1 MRTMF
6 GMTTT
11 SMSTSKASSCQNASF
26 NYAQV
31 MSLSTILVV
40 LILMFVINMI
50 IPIIISEIIVL
61 IICARR
67 CESKPKFLVSY

>member
-1 MRTMF
+1 MRAMF

-31 MSLSTILVV
+31 MSLSTILLV
-40 LILMFVINMI
+40 LILMFVIN
-50 IPIIISEIIVL
+50 IIISLIIGEIIVL
-61 IICARR
+61 IICTLK
-67 CESKPKFLVSY
+67 CMSKPKLDFNY